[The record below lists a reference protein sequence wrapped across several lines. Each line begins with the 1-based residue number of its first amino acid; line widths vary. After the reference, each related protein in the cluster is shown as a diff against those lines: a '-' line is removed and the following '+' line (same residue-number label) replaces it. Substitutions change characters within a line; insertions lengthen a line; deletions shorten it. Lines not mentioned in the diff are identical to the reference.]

1 MKSKNSRVVLG
12 IEEDEEDMEELINP
26 ELIGASYALKQGN
39 LEKYAEIMTG
49 GIVDVQQLIQER
61 DDDRPMSE

>member
-1 MKSKNSRVVLG
+1 VKSKNSRVVLG

-39 LEKYAEIMTG
+39 LEKYA
-49 GIVDVQQLIQER
+49 
-61 DDDRPMSE
+61 